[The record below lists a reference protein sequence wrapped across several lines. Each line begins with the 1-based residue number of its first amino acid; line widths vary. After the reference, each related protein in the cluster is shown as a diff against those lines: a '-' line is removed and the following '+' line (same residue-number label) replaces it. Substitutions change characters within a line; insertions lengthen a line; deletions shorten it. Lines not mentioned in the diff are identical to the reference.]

1 MENASKA
8 LIIAGSLL
16 IGLVIIS
23 ALVLMFS
30 NLTAYQKTNTET
42 TRESQIVEFNHQYET
57 YNRQDVRG
65 SELYSLLNKVIDYNR
80 RESTEGTGWSDKG
93 QTVSYEQ
100 MTIIFK
106 IDVSKL
112 TADNQANRLF
122 TKANGNTYTIN
133 RNSNTFENSIKS
145 EVDRIEKKYGQDSL
159 TNLTT
164 GMSGIFIDS
173 RSTSDQEV
181 AVSKFNS
188 ASKKVKATKWDDIKS
203 GSTIRNDIYKY
214 YEYIQFKRAY
224 FKCTG
229 TTYNRQTGRIT
240 KMEFEFTG
248 KFN

>member
-1 MENASKA
+1 
-8 LIIAGSLL
+8 
-16 IGLVIIS
+16 
-23 ALVLMFS
+23 
-30 NLTAYQKTNTET
+30 
-42 TRESQIVEFNHQYET
+42 
-57 YNRQDVRG
+57 
-65 SELYSLLNKVIDYNR
+65 
-80 RESTEGTGWSDKG
+80 
-93 QTVSYEQ
+93 

-112 TADNQANRLF
+112 TADNQSNKLF

-133 RNSNTFENSIKS
+133 RNSNTFESSIKN

-164 GMSGIFIDS
+164 GLTAIFIDS
-173 RSTSDQEV
+173 RSTSDQEM

-248 KFN
+248 NFN

>member
-16 IGLVIIS
+16 IGLLIIS

-42 TRESQIVEFNHQYET
+42 TRESQIVEFNNQYET

-65 SELYSLLNKVIDYNR
+65 SELYSLLNIVIDYNR

-112 TADNQANRLF
+112 TADNQSNKLF

-133 RNSNTFENSIKS
+133 RNSNTFESSIKN

-164 GMSGIFIDS
+164 GLTAIFIDS
-173 RSTSDQEV
+173 RCTSDQET
-181 AVSKFNS
+181 AVSKFN
-188 ASKKVKATKWDDIKS
+188 
-203 GSTIRNDIYKY
+203 
-214 YEYIQFKRAY
+214 
-224 FKCTG
+224 
-229 TTYNRQTGRIT
+229 
-240 KMEFEFTG
+240 
-248 KFN
+248 

>member
-1 MENASKA
+1 MKSVKDILTKLENA
-8 LIIAGSLL
+8 
-16 IGLVIIS
+16 
-23 ALVLMFS
+23 
-30 NLTAYQKTNTET
+30 
-42 TRESQIVEFNHQYET
+42 
-57 YNRQDVRG
+57 D
-65 SELYSLLNKVIDYNR
+65 
-80 RESTEGTGWSDKG
+80 
-93 QTVSYEQ
+93 
-100 MTIIFK
+100 
-106 IDVSKL
+106 
-112 TADNQANRLF
+112 
-122 TKANGNTYTIN
+122 
-133 RNSNTFENSIKS
+133 NSIKN

-164 GMSGIFIDS
+164 GLTAIFIDS
-173 RSTSDQEV
+173 RSTSDQET

>member
-8 LIIAGSLL
+8 LIIAGSVL
-16 IGLVIIS
+16 IALMIIG

-30 NLTAYQKTNTET
+30 NLTNYQNTNIDT
-42 TRESQIVEFNHQYET
+42 TRTAQIAQFNSEYET

-80 RESTEGTGWSDKG
+80 RESVEGTGWSDKG

-100 MTIIFK
+100 MK
-106 IDVSKL
+106 ITFNINRTKL
-112 TADNQANRLF
+112 SADGKNRLF
-122 TKANGNTYTIN
+122 KSSSYTIE
-133 RNSNTFENSIKS
+133 RNTNAFEVEIK
-145 EVDRIEKKYGQDSL
+145 ETVDGLEKKYGQNSL

-164 GMSGIFIDS
+164 GLTSIFIDD
-173 RSTSDQEV
+173 TKDKDEQQM
-181 AVSKFNS
+181 ALSKFKS
-188 ASKKVKATKWDDIKS
+188 AIKAQKINATWDDIKP
-203 GSTIRNDIYKY
+203 GGKIREDVYKY

-229 TTYNRQTGRIT
+229 TEYNQNTGRII
-240 KMEFEFTG
+240 KLNFEFTG